1 MARKPKPKP
10 QAEPAKAFD
19 EFADESDGLDD
30 EVSDDSVETVD
41 IPAPSRSR
49 DWRDV
54 ERFKEMRELRKLVG
68 DDIDFDIDLDSAR

>member
-10 QAEPAKAFD
+10 QAEPAKSFD
-19 EFADESDGLDD
+19 EFADETDGLEDD
-30 EVSDDSVETVD
+30 VADESVDVSPS
-41 IPAPSRSR
+41 SRSR

-68 DDIDFDIDLDSAR
+68 DDIDFDLDISSP